1 MLRRNSK
8 GKEKATEKTD
18 ILLSPSFS
26 IADSDDEDDEPAGGR
41 GPPHILTDEP
51 EEDEHQ
57 ASDPSPTILSKSWV
71 EEEGEIFRRGN
82 VLLRPDELEE
92 GGIDIS
98 SEELKREVIDPFP
111 CALVLRVS
119 DYVRGSS
126 SRPSWN
132 VHGQDWKGTMSGVA
146 MTLCVKRIYC
156 RCTSVFTLV
165 LMDALNRNVV
175 VYCVLLKFV
184 CLCSSDSH
192 VLFVFGEYRL
202 ALRNISPPFSVA
214 PFPAVKLD
222 FNASLDAAQE
232 SRSAHRWLSQE
243 LTHSFEPRSCRAA
256 QEKGG
261 WQGSFQEACAR
272 SYR

>member
-1 MLRRNSK
+1 VLRRNSK

-41 GPPHILTDEP
+41 DPPHILTDEP
-51 EEDEHQ
+51 EEEEHQ

-92 GGIDIS
+92 GGVDIS
-98 SEELKREVIDPFP
+98 SEELKREVLDPFSCP
-111 CALVLRVS
+111 LVWLIS
-119 DYVRGSS
+119 DYVHGSF

-132 VHGQDWKGTMSGVA
+132 VHGRGWKGTMSGVA
-146 MTLCVKRIYC
+146 MILCDKRIYR

-165 LMDALNRNVV
+165 LRDALNRNVV
-175 VYCVLLKFV
+175 VYCVLLTFA

-202 ALRNISPPFSVA
+202 GLRNISVA
-214 PFPAVKLD
+214 PFPL
-222 FNASLDAAQE
+222 
-232 SRSAHRWLSQE
+232 
-243 LTHSFEPRSCRAA
+243 
-256 QEKGG
+256 
-261 WQGSFQEACAR
+261 
-272 SYR
+272 